1 MGIMERAKRAL
12 SRRGFVGV
20 LGTLGAGLV
29 GLAACGTEA
38 TPTKAAAAVGASGT
52 HQMAGMAGA
61 ATPVASGASGAM
73 TADEMDKMHEAGIKA
88 FPAKT
93 AGLGGQPLAHR
104 MEGEFKVFDLVAKK
118 VQWEVEPGKFFEA
131 WGYNGVIPGPELR
144 VTEGD
149 KVRVVVKNELA
160 ESTAVHFH
168 GQMAP
173 NAMDG
178 VPFITQPPI
187 KPGTNF
193 TYEFVAK
200 PAGTHMYHSHHN
212 ATKQVGLGLLG
223 AFIVDPQDP
232 KTRPAFDKEW
242 TIVINDG
249 PHGFTLNG
257 KGFPATQP
265 FVAKRGERVLIR
277 YMNEGQLLHPMH
289 LHGMPQQ
296 VIARDGYLVPQ
307 PFLCDTLTIAPGE
320 RWDVIVEAT
329 ELGVWAF
336 HCHVLS
342 HAESEHG
349 MFGMVT
355 ALIVKE

>member
-1 MGIMERAKRAL
+1 VEKQKQGF

-20 LGTLGAGLV
+20 LSSLGLGAIGLV
-29 GLAACGTEA
+29 ACGKGTEA
-38 TPTKAAAAVGASGT
+38 TAAPVAASG
-52 HQMAGMAGA
+52 HQMAGMPMA
-61 ATPVASGASGAM
+61 ATPVASAASGTSAVM

-93 AGLGGQPLAHR
+93 AGLGGRALAPR

-118 VQWEVEPGKFFEA
+118 VQWEVEPGKTYEA

-212 ATKQVGLGLLG
+212 ATKQVGMGCW
-223 AFIVDPQDP
+223 ARSSSIP
-232 KTRPAFDKEW
+232 KTRRHARPS
-242 TIVINDG
+242 IR
-249 PHGFTLNG
+249 NG
-257 KGFPATQP
+257 RLCSTMARRGSRSMAKGSRRHSPSSP
-265 FVAKRGERVLIR
+265 SR
-277 YMNEGQLLHPMH
+277 
-289 LHGMPQQ
+289 
-296 VIARDGYLVPQ
+296 ARR
-307 PFLCDTLTIAPGE
+307 C
-320 RWDVIVEAT
+320 
-329 ELGVWAF
+329 
-336 HCHVLS
+336 
-342 HAESEHG
+342 
-349 MFGMVT
+349 
-355 ALIVKE
+355 

>member
-1 MGIMERAKRAL
+1 MERTTGPL

-20 LGTLGAGLV
+20 LGTISAGLV
-29 GLAACGTEA
+29 GLVACGKEVP
-38 TPTKAAAAVGASGT
+38 PTVAAAASGASDT
-52 HQMAGMAGA
+52 HQMAGA
-61 ATPVASGASGAM
+61 ATPAVSSSSGAL

-93 AGLGGQPLAHR
+93 AALGGQPLAPR
-104 MEGEFKVFDLVAKK
+104 MEGEFKVFDLVVKK

-131 WGYNGVIPGPELR
+131 WGYNGMVPGPELR

-173 NAMDG
+173 NSMDG
-178 VPFITQPPI
+178 VPFVTQPPI

-193 TYEFVAK
+193 TYEFTAK

-212 ATKQVGLGLLG
+212 STKQTGLGLLG
-223 AFIVDPQDP
+223 AFIVDPKDP
-232 KTRPAFDKEW
+232 NSRPAFDKEW
-242 TIVINDG
+242 TMVLNDG
-249 PHGFTLNG
+249 PHGFTING

-265 FVAKRGERVLIR
+265 FVCKQGERLLIR

-296 VIARDGYLVPQ
+296 VIARDGYLLPQ
-307 PFLCDTLTIAPGE
+307 PYLCDTLTIAPGE

-329 ELGVWAF
+329 ELGTWVF

-342 HAESEHG
+342 HAEAEHG

>member
-1 MGIMERAKRAL
+1 MERTNGPL

-20 LGTLGAGLV
+20 LGTIGAGLV
-29 GLAACGTEA
+29 GLVACGKEA
-38 TPTKAAAAVGASGT
+38 SPTVAAAAAVGATGT
-52 HQMAGMAGA
+52 HQMAGMTGA

-73 TADEMDKMHEAGIKA
+73 TADEMDRLHEAGIKA

-93 AGLGGQPLAHR
+93 AGLGGQRLAPR
-104 MEGEFKVFDLVAKK
+104 MEGDFKVFDLVAKR
-118 VQWEVEPGKFFEA
+118 VQWEVEPGKLFEA
-131 WGYNGVIPGPELR
+131 WAYNGVVPGPELR

-149 KVRVVVKNELA
+149 KVRVVIKNELA
-160 ESTAVHFH
+160 ESTAIHFH
-168 GQMAP
+168 GQVTP

-193 TYEFVAK
+193 TYEFTAK

-212 ATKQVGLGLLG
+212 ATKQVGMGLLG
-223 AFIVDPQDP
+223 AFIVEPRDP

-242 TIVINDG
+242 TMVLSDG
-249 PHGFTLNG
+249 PHGFTING

-265 FVAKRGERVLIR
+265 FAVKQGEKLLIR
-277 YMNEGQLLHPMH
+277 YMNEGQQLHPMH

-296 VIARDGYLVPQ
+296 VIARDGYLLPQ
-307 PFLCDTLTIAPGE
+307 PFLCDTLTVAPGE
-320 RWDVIVEAT
+320 RWEVIVEAT
-329 ELGVWAF
+329 ELGTWAF